1 MLIQCAVYGEVNNGH
16 GLRATS
22 GDVAF
27 AKRIS
32 GRLDL
37 PSNPPSGV
45 HWSPAISG
53 FPIHD
58 RYVIARTF
66 LDSSASRSD
75 FVVSQA
81 LFVSLDEMVEF
92 SSLGRLFDCLARAP
106 ADIRDPIPIDIEE
119 GPPPEPPLELVEAA
133 TLLVA
138 NPNKTLVKLGEEGF
152 ETLVAAL
159 WFALWP
165 DMRREFAFRLSFGPS
180 DLVETPKPAL
190 VSTPASLVARWHGH
204 PLLGRG
210 VASPL
215 PMAAA
220 VLVSATAPDSLRAF
234 ADDMGI
240 EQRTL
245 SRLTLIVRAYEMV
258 SADATFEEI
267 VGALRIID
275 HLSVDP
281 TSGRKA
287 KNELIARLVAVMPDA
302 TAKQMMGLR
311 NLALPGFGAIAQ
323 VWAAAEAWLSKY
335 ALSTPAADK
344 ALTALVGAICE
355 PGSAIEQW
363 QSAFAK
369 GLHTLASR
377 NQQGFAKA
385 IWIWMG
391 ARPDQ
396 TAAVLDFA
404 PSRKE
409 MEDALIADIPS
420 VLACDVTVLRAEL
433 VKRSW
438 LRLHGTVAALT
449 LSAIEAVESQL
460 AVDTAPEHSAGIAA
474 ALGKASPQEVVAIAI
489 KHMDLRLDA
498 LATALIATTPSVLR
512 HYDFSSA
519 GTQRVWASAIR
530 ENVDCW
536 EVPADPKGTRNAIL
550 MAALDRGHY
559 CASLFAA
566 LADTPLADLSDFPG
580 RAQIWERVDPIGGF
594 LRATSR
600 AWIAHAC
607 LGEAY
612 DCDDTLMVAVLQS
625 GDLAEVL
632 NGTRS
637 DVGAAL
643 NLIASLPM
651 LREERAVDWFE
662 GLSMNGR
669 HLTEQQAHL
678 LGRIILDR
686 RWGLLLDRVK
696 DRFISGAD
704 ELRATLRVCVS
715 MLPVHSRWILGL
727 GSLGLDEKWESF
739 AKVAADLYPSGPD
752 HDDLWERC
760 GGRNS
765 RLPRRISGESA
776 WRSAFAM
783 VRKGT
788 DVRIDVLVREMQ
800 NDFPSNPDLRF
811 IARDRDIVG
820 DASYRKSRW

>member
-1 MLIQCAVYGEVNNGH
+1 MLVQCAVYGEVNNGH

-22 GDVAF
+22 GDIAF

-66 LDSSASRSD
+66 LDRSASRND

-81 LFVSLDEMVEF
+81 LFVSLDEMAGF
-92 SSLGRLFDCLARAP
+92 SSIGRLFDCLARAP
-106 ADIRDPIPIDIEE
+106 TDIRDPVAIDIEE
-119 GPPPEPPLELVEAA
+119 GSPPEPPLELVEAA

-138 NPNKTLVKLGEEGF
+138 NPNETLVKLGGEGF
-152 ETLVAAL
+152 EPLVAAL

-165 DMRREFAFRLSFGPS
+165 DMRREFAFRLSFAPS

-190 VSTPASLVARWHGH
+190 VFTPAALVARWHGH

-220 VLVSATAPDSLRAF
+220 VLVGATVPDGLRTF

-245 SRLTLIVRAYEMV
+245 SRLKLIVRAYEMV
-258 SADATFEEI
+258 SANATFEEI

-287 KNELIARLVAVMPDA
+287 KDELIARLVALMPDG

-311 NLALPGFGAIAQ
+311 NLALPGFGSIAQ
-323 VWAAAEAWLSKY
+323 VWAAAEAWLSKHT
-335 ALSTPAADK
+335 LLTPAADK
-344 ALTALVGAICE
+344 ALTALVEAICE

-363 QSAFAK
+363 QAAFAK

-377 NQQGFAKA
+377 NQRGFAKA
-385 IWIWMG
+385 TWIWMG

-396 TAAVLDFA
+396 TAAILGFA
-404 PSRKE
+404 PFHKE
-409 MEDALIADIPS
+409 MEDALIACIPS
-420 VLACDVTVLRAEL
+420 ELACDVTVLRAEL

-438 LRLHGTVAALT
+438 LRLHGVVAALT
-449 LSAIEAVESQL
+449 LSAAEAVESQL
-460 AVDTAPEHSAGIAA
+460 AVDTVLEHSAGIAA

-498 LATALIATTPSVLR
+498 LATALITKTPSLLR
-512 HYDFSSA
+512 QYDFSNA

-536 EVPADPKGTRNAIL
+536 KAPADPKGTRNAIL
-550 MAALDRGHY
+550 MATLDRGDY

-566 LADTPLADLSDFPG
+566 LADTPLADLSDFLQ
-580 RAQIWERVDPIGGF
+580 RAQVWERVDPVGGF

-612 DCDDTLMVAVLQS
+612 NCDGKLMVAVLQS
-625 GDLAEVL
+625 DDLAEVL
-632 NGTRS
+632 NATRS
-637 DVGAAL
+637 DAGAAL
-643 NLIASLPM
+643 NLIASLPG
-651 LREERAVDWFE
+651 LREERAVDWFDD
-662 GLSMNGR
+662 LSMNGK
-669 HLTEQQAHL
+669 HLTEQQAQL

-686 RWGLLLDRVK
+686 RWGLLLLRVK
-696 DRFISGAD
+696 NRFISGATR
-704 ELRATLRVCVS
+704 LRATLRVCVS
-715 MLPVHSRWILGL
+715 MLPVLSRWVLGL
-727 GSLGLDEKWESF
+727 GSLTLDEKWESF

-765 RLPRRISGESA
+765 HLPRRISGESA

-788 DVRIDVLVREMQ
+788 DVRIDVLVKEMQ
-800 NDFPSNPDLRF
+800 NDFPSNPNLRF
-811 IARDRDIVG
+811 IAHDRDFVG
-820 DASYRKSRW
+820 GESYRNSEW